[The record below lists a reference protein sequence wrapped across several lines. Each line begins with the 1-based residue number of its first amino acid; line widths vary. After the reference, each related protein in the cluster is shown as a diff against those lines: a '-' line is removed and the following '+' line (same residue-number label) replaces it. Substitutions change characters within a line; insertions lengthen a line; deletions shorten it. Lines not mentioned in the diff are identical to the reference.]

1 MEVIKLNQYIG
12 IDPSFRK
19 KGFAICIIG
28 GGEAD
33 FKIFDGFIQFAAWIK
48 ILKESNKIFPDVRLN
63 FNFCIENSNLT
74 NATFDMRGSKQL
86 IAKVSRDAG
95 KNQAISQI
103 TVDYCRLMFDA
114 ENVTELSP
122 LQKGNKI
129 ENDVIFRAIAKDA
142 GIVLTNYKGQ
152 VGEQDKRDAFMMA
165 LKIYK

>member
-1 MEVIKLNQYIG
+1 
-12 IDPSFRK
+12 
-19 KGFAICIIG
+19 
-28 GGEAD
+28 
-33 FKIFDGFIQFAAWIK
+33 
-48 ILKESNKIFPDVRLN
+48 
-63 FNFCIENSNLT
+63 
-74 NATFDMRGSKQL
+74 
-86 IAKVSRDAG
+86 
-95 KNQAISQI
+95 
-103 TVDYCRLMFDA
+103 MFGA